1 MYFAAAQTKI
11 NAPFAVKQAGHITQE
26 EKIWSFRDDLY
37 ARLLYL
43 EDENLAW
50 LHISADNLGF
60 DFSVQQTIEAQLG
73 SYFEKKKQFC
83 PCSEKKLHVTVSCT
97 HSHHCCDPEDASY
110 VRYFTDTVVEAA
122 KNLKIREMGELT
134 VSYQTESFDKLGKS
148 RISHH
153 TSESVQV
160 DLIRIWQGEKAVAD
174 IVIHNVHPT
183 TLYANEPYFSAEYP
197 GYLMRSLKQE
207 EPDVFHTFMQ
217 GAAGDNSTRFT
228 RSAQDYAAMEER
240 AELLCQQVRKM
251 KQQTVS
257 RSPMQLSMDKRIIA
271 LSHTFE
277 PIDMGNMPSDLSERE
292 KLTIGY
298 GQIMRK
304 RLEDAPEKLKKEV
317 LLSCVDLG
325 GVRII
330 FAPNEMFSWWRT
342 QMDDSFCALV
352 CYSNGEAP
360 YMTGPGQY
368 LLTYE
373 TFTDTVTDASKEKIV
388 DLIRHWGTKN

>member
-26 EKIWSFRDDLY
+26 EKLWSFRDDLY

-50 LHISADNLGF
+50 LHVSADNLGLELE
-60 DFSVQQTIEAQLG
+60 VQQTIEAQLCA
-73 SYFEKKKQFC
+73 YFAKKI
-83 PCSEKKLHVTVSCT
+83 HVTVSCT
-97 HSHHCCDPEDASY
+97 HSHHCCDRDDIAY
-110 VRYFTDTVVEAA
+110 VQYFTDTVVEAA

-134 VSYQTESFDKLGKS
+134 VSYQTEGFDKLGKS

-153 TSESVQV
+153 ISESVQV

-197 GYLMRSLKQE
+197 GYLMRSMKQE
-207 EPDVFHTFMQ
+207 EPEVFHTFMQ

-257 RSPMQLSMDKRIIA
+257 RSPMHLYMEKCVIP

-277 PIDMGNMPSDLSERE
+277 PIDMGEMPQDLSERE

-304 RLEDAPEKLKKEV
+304 RLEDAPEKLKKEI
-317 LLSCVDLG
+317 LLSYIDLG

-342 QMDDSFCALV
+342 QVDDSFCALV
-352 CYSNGEAP
+352 CYSNGDAP

-373 TFTDTVTDASKEKIV
+373 TFTDTVTDDSKQEIV
-388 DLIRHWGTKN
+388 RVIRQWGTKEF